1 MLELDTIL
9 SIFDD
14 RKISLP
20 SGLVLRCMQADR
32 VMEIAEQF
40 KMDYAKNC
48 ETYLATLAEEASDNL
63 VYDQLPSKDVTYTIT
78 GSDIEIAF
86 GMGGYQLFSIDS
98 GRNLPAPD
106 ECYDFDHV
114 LDKTLK
120 ALLKE
125 YPDVKYEGL
134 FAWTYDNGVDREI
147 FWYMPCTETTNEY
160 AVSLLT
166 QAFGEEDLEGLLN
179 EGTYDE

>member
-9 SIFDD
+9 SIFYD

-20 SGLVLRCMQADR
+20 SGLILRCMQADR

-48 ETYLATLAEEASDNL
+48 EAYLATLVEEAGDDF

-86 GMGGYQLFSIDS
+86 GMGGYQLFSIDG

-106 ECYDFDHV
+106 EYYDFDHV

-125 YPDVKYEGL
+125 YPDVKYEVL

-147 FWYMPCTETTNEY
+147 FWYMPCTGVANEY

-166 QAFGEEDLEGLLN
+166 QVFEEEDLEYLLD
-179 EGTYDE
+179 EDTYDE